1 MRTTPA
7 RTKTRAAPGSL
18 AVALLTAGALS
29 FAGAAPASAAA
40 PPTYPSQPAQPAQP
54 AHNDHEVIWGTIVAP
69 HDLKIRDAPST
80 GAPIVAKLP
89 AESQDRVECRT
100 RGSSVWGDTT
110 WYWLGGV
117 RGWASA
123 AYVDV
128 GGQHVPGC
136 ASSDPCQEYKP
147 CWDTCQGGHNRHH

>member
-7 RTKTRAAPGSL
+7 RRNTPAALGTL
-18 AVALLTAGALS
+18 AAALLAAGALS
-29 FAGAAPASAAA
+29 LGGASPASAAA
-40 PPTYPSQPAQPAQP
+40 SP

-80 GAPIVAKLP
+80 GASIVAKLP
-89 AESQDRVECRT
+89 AESQDRVECQT

-117 RGWASA
+117 QGWASA

-147 CWDTCQGGHNRHH
+147 CWDTCQGGYNRYH